1 MSEIKRTPGLYT
13 AGVGRSLGLNIIG
26 VFSSPSKVV
35 AICGEQGAE
44 DEDESIG
51 NAFLF
56 AAAPE
61 MYHALKTT
69 RAYLENIDEGGLS
82 AVLELLDSAIAKAE
96 GGEVEG

>member
-61 MYHALKTT
+61 MYEALKELLASRDGT
-69 RAYLENIDEGGLS
+69 ACE
-82 AVLELLDSAIAKAE
+82 VLEAQHKARCAIAKAE
-96 GGEVEG
+96 NLLA